1 MRGRGDRFEQLV
13 ERQLDLFTTDEADL
27 LTEADEA
34 EQAWNRAH
42 RDEAEE
48 AYGDY
53 QLVVDAIGDL
63 LLGIRESYATTLD
76 ETAADAYRESFNRR
90 ASRRF
95 RRHPTIASDLDT

>member
-1 MRGRGDRFEQLV
+1 MWPRRDRFADLV
-13 ERQLDLFTTDEADL
+13 ARQLDLFSVDEADL

-34 EQAWNRAH
+34 EAAWNRSG

-53 QLVVDAIGDL
+53 QLVVDAIADRL
-63 LLGIRESYATTLD
+63 LAIRDAYASTLD
-76 ETAADAYRESFNRR
+76 DEAADAYRASFARA

-95 RRHPTIASDLDT
+95 RRHGSIAADLE